1 MSRCLSLHDK
11 IFSFCSRFD
20 DARVYN
26 RKRNP
31 PIPTGA
37 LPEKEGNPMNIKD
50 NLTQLIGD
58 TPLMYL
64 SNVQNARVAVK
75 LEYFN
80 PLGSVKDRAAF
91 AMIADAEKRGALSP
105 GALVVEPT
113 SGNTGI
119 GLAFVCAARGYRL
132 VLTMPE
138 TMSAERRMLL
148 AALGAELVLTSG
160 AEGMAGAVKKAGEI
174 AAAHPGAFMPRQ
186 FENPANPAIHEA
198 TTAREILRD
207 TDGRVDLFV
216 ASFGTGGTVSG
227 VGRALKAANPA
238 IRVIGVEPAESPLVT
253 EGRAGKHGIQG
264 IGANFVPE
272 NLDRSVID
280 EIVTVATQDAIDAS
294 RRAARD
300 SGLLVGVSSGAAIA
314 AARRLAQRPENAG
327 KLIVALCP
335 DGGERYLST
344 GLYQTKEDE
353 A

>member
-1 MSRCLSLHDK
+1 MSRCFSLHDK

-31 PIPTGA
+31 HIPTGA

-132 VLTMPE
+132 VLTMPK

-280 EIVTVATQDAIDAS
+280 EIVTVATQDAIEAS

>member
-1 MSRCLSLHDK
+1 MSRCFSLHDK

-31 PIPTGA
+31 HIPTGA

-132 VLTMPE
+132 VLTMPD

-148 AALGAELVLTSG
+148 
-160 AEGMAGAVKKAGEI
+160 
-174 AAAHPGAFMPRQ
+174 AAHPGAFMPRQ

-227 VGRALKAANPA
+227 VGRALKAANPS

-280 EIVTVATQDAIDAS
+280 EIVTVATQDAIEAS